1 MKTFRQW
8 FDNLSPVKQRYLRE
22 NCSWIDVDSKDRYN
36 HPSKEKLDAKFNESV
51 LEMVAQSSRDRYYSS
66 NNALESAALAFFQLH
81 KDLLNEDAYKAIIK
95 AATNNG
101 TDRDINQYVDAFEL
115 REIVKV
121 KHEERL
127 AYNKTHNEW
136 DQKNALYSLSEKLLI
151 TEDFSAFDWTDT
163 DVRDRYLDSKMM
175 EILGHDEVIR
185 RAKENPRAV
194 DSFRNREKEIHNPVF
209 DELFFCEDG
218 WTKEQKQQVINSY
231 GCGVHDVEDFIA
243 RIVAVDESYL
253 RYIGTYFIRNCP
265 ALGMHL
271 YKQKKS
277 QEEIDALPL
286 KHRQEDEYRYSKSYR
301 KLFQIAACCARENVG
316 KAMAGTIGDISGILK
331 MYSYN
336 FNQIFDC
343 LYPQYA
349 EAPEADPPETV
360 AV

>member
-1 MKTFRQW
+1 MKTFKQW
-8 FDNLSPVKQRYLRE
+8 FNSLSEETQKYLIKNCTWIDLESKDYYRHPDKKKLDTLLKVKLDEVKKSISEDGYYRSSTTNQQLGIIITQQHKDTLDHESYMYILTALTDNVGCNTAYCDAFDLRE
-22 NCSWIDVDSKDRYN
+22 MVKAKHDRTA
-36 HPSKEKLDAKFNESV
+36 E
-51 LEMVAQSSRDRYYSS
+51 
-66 NNALESAALAFFQLH
+66 
-81 KDLLNEDAYKAIIK
+81 
-95 AATNNG
+95 
-101 TDRDINQYVDAFEL
+101 
-115 REIVKV
+115 
-121 KHEERL
+121 
-127 AYNKTHNEW
+127 YNKDKSEW
-136 DQKNALYSLSEKLLI
+136 SRRKDTYSLSEKLLI
-151 TEDFSAFDWTDT
+151 MEDFSTFDWSDT
-163 DVRDRYLDSKMM
+163 DVGDICLDDVTA

-185 RAKENPRAV
+185 RAKENPRCFTIRGNYR
-194 DSFRNREKEIHNPVF
+194 SFKTDNSIF
-209 DELFFCEDG
+209 DELFFCADG
-218 WTKEQKQQVINSY
+218 WTKEQKDRII
-231 GCGVHDVEDFIA
+231 HDYDYDMRGVEDFMK
-243 RIVAVDESYL
+243 RIVSVDESYL